1 MKLSYYLL
9 ETLYW
14 QFLVA
19 DPKVKTQI
27 DSKIRYSISIN
38 ITVLKLFSFWQIS
51 FLIYLY
57 IHTYVHTY
65 IYFFK
70 YFGFI
75 LYIFFF
81 IFYIRE
87 NSSQYIKKVN
97 HLELQAGFPDFYEFY
112 MIYVLMFTYTESI
125 VYFKVF
131 QSFVLF
137 SCCLLPLKINR
148 KSKIKK
154 KPKNI
159 CQLDGRQYGR

>member
-1 MKLSYYLL
+1 MVVAQVTLVNFKPKYTYLCISRPLIYLLYNFSKSRLNDLKKNRRIKKNFLKLSYYLL

-81 IFYIRE
+81 I
-87 NSSQYIKKVN
+87 
-97 HLELQAGFPDFYEFY
+97 
-112 MIYVLMFTYTESI
+112 
-125 VYFKVF
+125 YF
-131 QSFVLF
+131 
-137 SCCLLPLKINR
+137 I
-148 KSKIKK
+148 
-154 KPKNI
+154 
-159 CQLDGRQYGR
+159 